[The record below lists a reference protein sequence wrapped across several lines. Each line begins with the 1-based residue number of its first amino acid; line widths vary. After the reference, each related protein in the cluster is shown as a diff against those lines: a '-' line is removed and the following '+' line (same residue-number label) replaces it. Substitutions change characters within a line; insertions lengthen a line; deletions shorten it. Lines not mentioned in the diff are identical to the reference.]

1 MNKRLIFIFI
11 VVSLFLIGCGVRPTD
26 ERPIT
31 DGDIRKGTE
40 GLNMKFVRNAPP
52 DRVFE
57 DGVFPMAVEL
67 KNKGASD
74 IGDDKK
80 TQDIKEQGG
89 IVVFGFEKT

>member
-40 GLNMKFVRNAPP
+40 GLIMEFVRNAPP
-52 DRVFE
+52 DR
-57 DGVFPMAVEL
+57 
-67 KNKGASD
+67 
-74 IGDDKK
+74 
-80 TQDIKEQGG
+80 
-89 IVVFGFEKT
+89 